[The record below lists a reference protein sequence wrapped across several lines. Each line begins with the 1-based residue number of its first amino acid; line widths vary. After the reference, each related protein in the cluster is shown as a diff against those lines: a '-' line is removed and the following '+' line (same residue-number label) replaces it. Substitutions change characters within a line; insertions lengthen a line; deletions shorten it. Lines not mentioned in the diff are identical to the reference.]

1 MSLLEIQ
8 DLTIHYQTEDGDVRA
23 VNGISLSVDAGKT
36 LGLVGETGA
45 GKTTTALGILRLV
58 PEPGKILG
66 GTITYKDKDI
76 MQMSQKEVQDIRGNE
91 ISMIF
96 QDPMTAL
103 NPVMTVGDQVA
114 EVILRHQNCSKVEAQ
129 KRMID
134 ILGKV
139 GIGPD
144 RAGDYPHQFSG
155 GMKQRVII
163 AIALACNPKLLLA
176 DEPTTAL
183 DVTIQAQVMEMIND
197 LKKEFNT
204 SMILITH
211 DLGIVAESC
220 DSVAIMYAGQIVEYG
235 NLEDIFDHTAHPYT
249 QGLFNSIPS
258 LEKDTERL
266 KPIRGLMPDPS
277 NLPTGCAFHPRCPY
291 ADELCE
297 KEIPEAK
304 EVSPGH
310 LCRCHHCDTGL
321 NMYFPDEKINELA
334 YNHGLPTSNPGNDVL
349 GKEDM

>member
-1 MSLLEIQ
+1 
-8 DLTIHYQTEDGDVRA
+8 
-23 VNGISLSVDAGKT
+23 
-36 LGLVGETGA
+36 
-45 GKTTTALGILRLV
+45 
-58 PEPGKILG
+58 
-66 GTITYKDKDI
+66 
-76 MQMSQKEVQDIRGNE
+76 
-91 ISMIF
+91 
-96 QDPMTAL
+96 MTAL

-129 KRMID
+129 HRMID

-155 GMKQRVII
+155 GMKQRVVI

-183 DVTIQAQVMEMIND
+183 DVTIQAQVMEMINE

-220 DSVAIMYAGQIVEYG
+220 DTVAIMYAGQIVEFG

-258 LEKDTERL
+258 LDKDTRRL
-266 KPIRGLMPDPS
+266 QPIRGLMPDPA

-291 ADELCE
+291 ADEMCE
-297 KEIPEAK
+297 KEVPGAV

-310 LCRCHHCDTGL
+310 LCRCHHCDQV
-321 NMYFPDEKINELA
+321 A
-334 YNHGLPTSNPGNDVL
+334 AQQ
-349 GKEDM
+349 GKEEQ